1 MVTTDELQDQS
12 LQVLAQVVRLLCR
25 CTDLAFAGAVP
36 GEELAAL
43 GLGAQLL
50 ADEAMHLLPTT
61 ADVDELVVGYDD
73 PVQALRA
80 AEAVTRRVPIEA
92 FPAGASHL
100 IVGICDLIR
109 EHPA

>member
-1 MVTTDELQDQS
+1 MGL
-12 LQVLAQVVRLLCR
+12 
-25 CTDLAFAGAVP
+25 DL
-36 GEELAAL
+36 
-43 GLGAQLL
+43 
-50 ADEAMHLLPTT
+50 
-61 ADVDELVVGYDD
+61 VDELVVGYDD

-92 FPAGASHL
+92 FPAGASQL